1 MAMSPLSSLLEGS
14 GATPDVPT
22 RQAASIIKQEVAGPV
37 TQSTASTLPYPLG
50 LVTQKYGL
58 YLPLSPRAAPPGPH
72 GLLSLG
78 SPPLLEE
85 GGLSQ
90 AADPRGDK
98 VKGSVKRKSE
108 KTQMLPRPQ
117 GTL

>member
-14 GATPDVPT
+14 WATPDLPT
-22 RQAASIIKQEVAGPV
+22 CQAASIIKQEVAGPI
-37 TQSTASTLPYPLG
+37 TQKHSLYPPLSPG
-50 LVTQKYGL
+50 LVTHKYGL

-72 GLLSLG
+72 RLLSLG

-90 AADPRGDK
+90 AADPQGIK
-98 VKGSVKRKSE
+98 LKG
-108 KTQMLPRPQ
+108 Q
-117 GTL
+117 

>member
-14 GATPDVPT
+14 WATPDVPT
-22 RQAASIIKQEVAGPV
+22 CQAASIIKQEVAGPV
-37 TQSTASTLPYPLG
+37 TQ
-50 LVTQKYGL
+50 KYGL
-58 YLPLSPRAAPPGPH
+58 YLPLSPRAATPGPH

-98 VKGSVKRKSE
+98 VEGSVKRKSE
-108 KTQMLPRPQ
+108 KTQMPRPQ

>member
-14 GATPDVPT
+14 WATPDVPT
-22 RQAASIIKQEVAGPV
+22 CQAASIIKQEVAGPV
-37 TQSTASTLPYPLG
+37 TQKYGLYLPLSPG
-50 LVTQKYGL
+50 AGHSGYGL

-72 GLLSLG
+72 RLLSLG

-98 VKGSVKRKSE
+98 VEGSVKRKSE
-108 KTQMLPRPQ
+108 KTQMPRPQ